1 LHYFGEE
8 KIAKPLINKA
18 IDDFFN
24 MAGMVA
30 WQYFYKYI

>member
-1 LHYFGEE
+1 LSTALKLHYFSKE

-30 WQYFYKYI
+30 W